1 MAGDAAKA
9 WDLMEKVQI
18 CMLVTRDGTS
28 LRARPMG
35 TYVRRHEN
43 AIYFLTDVRNHK
55 DDEIE
60 SSREVCAAFADT
72 SGNRYVSVSGRAE
85 VYQDRAK
92 VKELWSTP
100 AKAWWETADDPNI
113 RVLRVT
119 PAFAEYWDSP
129 EAVVSY
135 VEMAVA
141 AMTGNEPDVGEN
153 RKVTM

>member
-9 WDLMEKVQI
+9 WDLMEEVQI
-18 CMLVTRDGTS
+18 CMLVTRDGRS

-35 TYVRRHEN
+35 AYVRRHEQ
-43 AIYFLTDVRNHK
+43 AIYFLTDIRNHK
-55 DDEIE
+55 DDEIQN
-60 SSREVCAAFADT
+60 SREVCLAFADT
-72 SGNRYVSVSGRAE
+72 SGNSYVSVSGRAE
-85 VYQDRAK
+85 VVDDRSK
-92 VKELWSTP
+92 VKELWSAP

-113 RVLRVT
+113 RVLKVT

-129 EAVVSY
+129 ESVVSY

-141 AMTGNEPDVGEN
+141 AMTGKEPDLGEN